1 MATFCRW
8 RVSKRDLETSTLKI
22 IICMSKKIICSG
34 AIFYTLETKRFLFV
48 RRSNTKRD
56 NVWGLVGGT
65 TEDKETPWEGLQR
78 EIKEEIG
85 NVPNIKKTIPLETFV
100 SNDSQF
106 LFHTY
111 LCIIDKEFI
120 PQLNKEHDGYAWVSF
135 NKWPKPLH
143 FGLKNTLESKTN
155 IRKLETL
162 FEVINLI
169 N

>member
-1 MATFCRW
+1 MN
-8 RVSKRDLETSTLKI
+8 
-22 IICMSKKIICSG
+22 KIICSG
-34 AIFYTLETKRFLFV
+34 ALFYSLNTKRFLFLH
-48 RRSNTKRD
+48 RTKGKTK
-56 NVWGLVGGT
+56 NLWGLVGGT

-100 SNDSQF
+100 SNDTNF

-135 NKWPKPLH
+135 NKWPRPLH
-143 FGLKNTLESKTN
+143 FGLKNTLESKVN
-155 IRKLETL
+155 LRKLETL

-169 N
+169 NQVLI

>member
-1 MATFCRW
+1 
-8 RVSKRDLETSTLKI
+8 
-22 IICMSKKIICSG
+22 MSKKIICSG

-48 RRSNTKRD
+48 RRANTKRD
-56 NVWGLVGGT
+56 NVWGLVGCT

-100 SNDSQF
+100 SNDTQF

-111 LCIIDKEFI
+111 LCVIDKEFI

-143 FGLKNTLESKTN
+143 FVLKNTLESKVN